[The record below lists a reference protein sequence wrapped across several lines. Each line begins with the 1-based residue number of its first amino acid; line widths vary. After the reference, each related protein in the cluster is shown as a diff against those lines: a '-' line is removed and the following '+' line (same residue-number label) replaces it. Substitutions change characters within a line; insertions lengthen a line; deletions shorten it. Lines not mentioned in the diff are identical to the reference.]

1 MGFRKLS
8 WFGLWHVICWVY
20 GRDIELVNWILK
32 PAKMNKGQHLAGYR
46 FFFFPPLFL
55 NYSCNVVMSK
65 FYMGGFMS
73 LPGLHRVI
81 QVGEHTE
88 TL

>member
-46 FFFFPPLFL
+46 FFFFPTTFFKL
-55 NYSCNVVMSK
+55 
-65 FYMGGFMS
+65 
-73 LPGLHRVI
+73 
-81 QVGEHTE
+81 
-88 TL
+88 